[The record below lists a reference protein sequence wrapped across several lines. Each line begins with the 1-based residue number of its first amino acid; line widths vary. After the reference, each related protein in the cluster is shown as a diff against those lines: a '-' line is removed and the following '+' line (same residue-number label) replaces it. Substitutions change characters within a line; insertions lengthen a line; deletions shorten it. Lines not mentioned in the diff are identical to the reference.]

1 MNSIPTRIGMAAL
14 IGAAILLTGC
24 NAGDGADVNADRGAD
39 TSASDG
45 ADTSSASGADANTGG
60 DAKLALIEKPA
71 VGDIYA
77 AELSAFTVNE
87 FTDGDGKP
95 ITPAYGLMK
104 VVEVDA
110 DKVVVVTEAAAF
122 GTKELSQQDILGDLQ
137 DITFDEEERIDIV
150 LSQLRTAYESGKIYE
165 VRR

>member
-1 MNSIPTRIGMAAL
+1 MNKIFPRIGMVVL
-14 IGAAILLTGC
+14 LGAAILLTGC
-24 NAGDGADVNADRGAD
+24 NAGGGSDTNAAANAGGGAD
-39 TSASDG
+39 
-45 ADTSSASGADANTGG
+45 TGG

-87 FTDGDGKP
+87 FTDSEGKP

-110 DKVVVVTEAAAF
+110 DKAVVVTEAAAF
-122 GTKELSQQDILGDLQ
+122 GTKEL
-137 DITFDEEERIDIV
+137 
-150 LSQLRTAYESGKIYE
+150 
-165 VRR
+165 

>member
-1 MNSIPTRIGMAAL
+1 MNSILTRIGMAAL
-14 IGAAILLTGC
+14 LGTSILLTGC
-24 NAGDGADVNADRGAD
+24 NAGDGADTNATGGAD
-39 TSASDG
+39 TSGGANANADG
-45 ADTSSASGADANTGG
+45 GTDANTSD

-77 AELSAFTVNE
+77 AELSEFTVNE
-87 FTDGDGKP
+87 FTDSDGKP

-110 DKVVVVTEAAAF
+110 DKVVVITEAAAF
-122 GTKELSQQDILGDLQ
+122 GTKELSQQDILGDLK

-150 LSQLRTAYESGKIYE
+150 LSQLRKAYESGKVYE